1 MLSLIERP
9 LSWRESAIA
18 ASLLLAA
25 GAAYCLAYTLSQG
38 LVESPLVPLGWGIAN
53 LLPWLA
59 AFELAK
65 RRAGEHGRALPPAGT
80 LAAILAGA
88 ALLSLLLEI
97 GLGIIAP
104 PDSSS
109 ELAFQALRR
118 LPGAALVLFLL
129 LLAGV
134 LRGRGRARAE
144 AAAAPAPLPLLA
156 QQIDWIRAAG
166 NYLEFHCAAGLVMRR
181 LTIKQAE
188 ASLADQ
194 GFVRIHRSLLVNAS
208 RIARLRRGKLYDE
221 VELVDG
227 TLLRVGGAYRSQ
239 LRRWE
244 PRRAA

>member
-1 MLSLIERP
+1 MLGLIERP

-65 RRAGEHGRALPPAGT
+65 RRAGERGRALPPTGA
-80 LAAILAGA
+80 LAAILAGT
-88 ALLSLLLEI
+88 ALLSLLLEV
-97 GLGIIAP
+97 GLGIIAAP
-104 PDSSS
+104 ASSS

-118 LPGAALVLFLL
+118 LPGAALVLFLM

-134 LRGRGRARAE
+134 LRARGLVRAE
-144 AAAAPAPLPLLA
+144 AAAPAPLPLLA
-156 QQIDWIRAAG
+156 HQIDWIRAAG
-166 NYLEFHCAAGLVMRR
+166 NYLEFHCAGGLVLRR
-181 LTIKQAE
+181 MTIKQAE
-188 ASLADQ
+188 AALADQ

-208 RIARLRRGKLYDE
+208 RIARLHRGKLADE

-239 LRRWE
+239 LRRRE